1 MIDAL
6 DPGREGKAFLI
17 ADISNQDPLGL
28 SWDCDQ
34 SLTTHQ
40 TIQKLPSAR
49 ELFGQASCDQIKPIF
64 SSRFANRPI
73 ALFQYFLSDIGR
85 YYLKKGHARCFI
97 SSNTYKFIENM
108 LYVHFKHLIS
118 TFMLLSLPS
127 IVSAGDDILH
137 CPGPCEP
144 HKLSCRIWGDPHV
157 DDFV

>member
-6 DPGREGKAFLI
+6 DPGREGKRFLDRWHKQSGPSWI
-17 ADISNQDPLGL
+17 IVGLRSKLNHASNDPETAKCQRVI
-28 SWDCDQ
+28 W
-34 SLTTHQ
+34 
-40 TIQKLPSAR
+40 PS
-49 ELFGQASCDQIKPIF
+49 QIKPIF

-73 ALFQYFLSDIGR
+73 APFQYFLSDIGR